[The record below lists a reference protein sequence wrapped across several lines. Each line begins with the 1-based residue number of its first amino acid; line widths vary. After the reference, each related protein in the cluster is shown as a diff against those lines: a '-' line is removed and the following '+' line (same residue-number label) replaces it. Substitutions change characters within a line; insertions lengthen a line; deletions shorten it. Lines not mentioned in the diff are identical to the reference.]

1 MWIRGKNPRVQR
13 KNQLGQ
19 KRCQLGQISI
29 KSTAQPSRHR
39 LQCYFLH
46 QIDHNAA
53 DLMVYVVSAETQNWP
68 QQPRNLQGEVPQG
81 NGALGGDQGPFWAG

>member
-39 LQCYFLH
+39 LQCCFLH
-46 QIDHNAA
+46 EIDHNAA